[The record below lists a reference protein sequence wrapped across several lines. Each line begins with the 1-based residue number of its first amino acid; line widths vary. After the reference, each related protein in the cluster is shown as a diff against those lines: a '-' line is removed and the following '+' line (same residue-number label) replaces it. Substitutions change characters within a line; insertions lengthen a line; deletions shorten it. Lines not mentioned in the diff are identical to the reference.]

1 MNVPTNRPSLE
12 VENSTKNGKSD
23 TVPERFQ
30 AGWLDALDGRLSLA
44 RGMRERFA
52 ALTDDLG
59 GADALSYAQRSLC
72 ERALWL
78 EYWLA
83 SQERE
88 LAKGD
93 AFDVG
98 KWVQA
103 ANSLQGIYSKLG
115 LQRQAREA
123 PDLQSWLKQQ
133 GGKS

>member
-1 MNVPTNRPSLE
+1 MSNINPKQTRKSAADG
-12 VENSTKNGKSD
+12 GKSRD
-23 TVPERFQ
+23 VPDRF
-30 AGWLDALDGRLSLA
+30 ASGWLDALDTRTALA
-44 RGMRERFA
+44 RHMRNRYA

-59 GADALSYAQRSLC
+59 GMDALSYAQRSLC

-88 LAKGD
+88 LAGGNE
-93 AFDVG
+93 FDVG

-115 LQRQAREA
+115 LQRVARDVPTVQGWIDRQQAKA
-123 PDLQSWLKQQ
+123 AQ
-133 GGKS
+133 